1 MLPSANEDL
10 AAAQRPAELVC
21 KLEAFLLVGAPSIG
35 FLSVV
40 SVQRPRERFPLGLRL
55 GSLLLLGSSGSMVG
69 QLPLHLRI
77 QRCRSARGVISG
89 FWLNVVKRSTPFCR
103 TPSICSGFRLL
114 VLGRSATFLPHQLAL
129 HLALR
134 LELDLLLQL
143 PLRGV
148 PAAALSLCRACL
160 NMHGRCA
167 VRAHRVKLLFPP
179 PGLCTLPR
187 TLHLFGA
194 RLRSRRAEGA
204 LEDLGPAGYV

>member
-1 MLPSANEDL
+1 MRLRGPGHRRWRFGRNRKAGAWAGGTTGRRWHCKKQRSFVRTFWQAVAAERARWCSCPHQGRQVVDAGLRPRPLCPPPLQRRTREGRGDRTL
-10 AAAQRPAELVC
+10 AAL
-21 KLEAFLLVGAPSIG
+21 GA
-35 FLSVV
+35 
-40 SVQRPRERFPLGLRL
+40 RPLGH
-55 GSLLLLGSSGSMVG
+55 G
-69 QLPLHLRI
+69 I
-77 QRCRSARGVISG
+77 
-89 FWLNVVKRSTPFCR
+89 
-103 TPSICSGFRLL
+103 
-114 VLGRSATFLPHQLAL
+114 LGRSATFLPNQIAL

-148 PAAALSLCRACL
+148 PASALSLCRACL
-160 NMHGRCA
+160 IMHGRCA

-204 LEDLGPAGYV
+204 LEDLRPAGYV